1 MSTMRAVGVSKYGPV
16 DNLVS
21 RHVPKPDAPTG
32 RQVIVKVKA
41 CSVNPID
48 HKVRSGTYDD
58 APDYYERV
66 PKDFHI
72 IGFDGAGVIEKTGPD
87 CQLFKVGDEVSW
99 VGPTTEQGTYAEY
112 QLVSELACAK
122 KPSNL
127 DFVDAASYGL
137 TFMTAYQSLYRRM
150 EVQPEEQVGILI
162 INGGGGVGSA
172 AIQLARRV
180 LKLPVVIATASRP
193 ETIDSCKRMGATH
206 VINHREDLVKQIDN
220 LQLRLPIK
228 SVSIAVSNSTFTH
241 KHRYIYIIART
252 EQYTQSVAKI
262 CAPFGKVCTIVQ
274 ADVSLYGTEFM
285 SKSLTFSWD
294 WVGSAAYHN
303 IGVEDYH
310 EMLGTIS
317 RLMEEG
323 VLFSTAGTRLRLTLE
338 GLKEAHR
345 RVESST
351 TVGKIAL
358 GVDVPGDGEPF
369 A

>member
-1 MSTMRAVGVSKYGPV
+1 MGTMKAVGVS
-16 DNLVS
+16 
-21 RHVPKPDAPTG
+21 R
-32 RQVIVKVKA
+32 VKA

-58 APDYYERV
+58 APDYYDHV

-72 IGFDGAGVIEKTGPD
+72 IGFDGAGVIEKIGPD
-87 CQLFKVGDEVSW
+87 CQLFKVGDQVSW
-99 VGPTTEQGTYAEY
+99 VGPSTEQGSYAEY

-122 KPSNL
+122 KPKNL
-127 DFVDAASYGL
+127 DLVDTASYGL

-150 EVQPEEQVGILI
+150 EVKPEEQTGILI
-162 INGGGGVGSA
+162 VNGGGGVGSA

-180 LKLPVVIATASRP
+180 LRLPVVVATASRS

-206 VINHREDLVKQIDN
+206 IINHREDLVKQIEDLKLN
-220 LQLRLPIK
+220 VPIK
-228 SVSIAVSNSTFTH
+228 YV
-241 KHRYIYIIART
+241 YIVART
-252 EQYTQSVAKI
+252 EQYTHSIAKI
-262 CAPFGKVCTIVQ
+262 SAPFGKVCTVVQ

-294 WVGSAAYHN
+294 WVGSAAYHDT
-303 IGVEDYH
+303 GVEDYH
-310 EMLGTIS
+310 EMLETIS
-317 RLMEEG
+317 RLMEDG
-323 VLFSTAGTRLRLTLE
+323 TLISTAGTRLRLTLE

-345 RVESST
+345 KVESST

-358 GVDVPGDGEPF
+358 GVDEPGEGEPF

>member
-1 MSTMRAVGVSKYGPV
+1 MKAVGVSKYGPV
-16 DNLVS
+16 DNLES
-21 RHVPKPDAPTG
+21 RDVPKPDDPTG
-32 RQVIVKVKA
+32 RQVLVKVKA

-58 APDYYERV
+58 APDYYEHV

-72 IGFDGAGVIEKTGPD
+72 IGYDGAGIIEKTGPD
-87 CQLFKVGDEVSW
+87 CQLFQVGDQVSW
-99 VGPTTEQGTYAEY
+99 VGSPIEQGTYAEY
-112 QLVSELACAK
+112 QLVSELACAR
-122 KPSNL
+122 KPKNL
-127 DFVDAASYGL
+127 DFVDTASYGL

-150 EVQPEEQVGILI
+150 EVRPEEQAGILI
-162 INGGGGVGSA
+162 HVFNKINGGGGVGSA
-172 AIQLARRV
+172 AIQLTRRV
-180 LKLPVVIATASRP
+180 LKLPAVVATASRP

-206 VINHREDLVKQIDN
+206 VINHREDLVKQIEGLKLN
-220 LQLRLPIK
+220 VPIK
-228 SVSIAVSNSTFTH
+228 YV
-241 KHRYIYIIART
+241 YIIART
-252 EQYTQSVAKI
+252 EQYTDAVAKI

-294 WVGSAAYHN
+294 WVGSAAYH
-303 IGVEDYH
+303 GTRVEDYH
-310 EMLGTIS
+310 EMLGKIAS
-317 RLMEEG
+317 LMEEG
-323 VLFSTAGTRLRLTLE
+323 TLFPTAGTRLKLTLE

-358 GVDVPGDGEPF
+358 GVDEPGEGEPF